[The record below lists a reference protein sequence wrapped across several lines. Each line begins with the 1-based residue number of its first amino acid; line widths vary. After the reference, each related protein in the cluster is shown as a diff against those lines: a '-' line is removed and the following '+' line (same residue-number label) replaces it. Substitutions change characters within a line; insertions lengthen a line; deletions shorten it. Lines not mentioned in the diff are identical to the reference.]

1 MIHTQIVNKNLWGN
15 KGEYE
20 IIHYFDDD
28 FPEEE
33 KKYLNK
39 EVEDKNSIGII
50 LGYET
55 NKAMLNDN
63 FMVYF
68 PVLDKWG
75 YYLVNDAS
83 FYKEKL
89 KDKEI

>member
-1 MIHTQIVNKNLWGN
+1 MIHTQIAKENLWGD
-15 KGEYE
+15 KGEFE
-20 IIHYFDDD
+20 VIHYYGDD

-39 EVEDKNSIGII
+39 EVEDENSIGII
-50 LGYET
+50 LGYEVSYS
-55 NKAMLNDN
+55 MLDDY

-68 PVLDKWG
+68 PVLDKWK